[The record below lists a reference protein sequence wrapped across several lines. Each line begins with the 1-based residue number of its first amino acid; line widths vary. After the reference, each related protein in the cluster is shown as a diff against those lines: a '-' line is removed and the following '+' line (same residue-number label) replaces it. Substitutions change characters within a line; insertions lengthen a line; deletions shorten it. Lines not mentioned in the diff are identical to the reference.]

1 VKRRNLFLGTISG
14 ITLGV
19 IESLSSKN
27 LLSSTRPNIVIILAD
42 DMRWDALGAM
52 GNRIIRTPNL
62 DRLAYEGVLFLN
74 NFVTTSICPTS
85 RASIF
90 TGQYGRRHQIWDFE
104 TPFTPQQFQQ
114 TYPALLRAAGYRTA
128 FIGKWGLGGDLPSL
142 EFDYWQGFAGQGQY
156 FEKNRKKHLTK
167 LLTEQA
173 IEFIQTCSSRQ
184 PFCLSL
190 SYKAPHAQDSDR
202 GSFQSET
209 DLASLYQD
217 VTIPKPPTATE
228 EHFNRL
234 PNFLKQS
241 SGRTRW
247 YNRFSDDKIFQHS
260 VKQYYRLITGLD
272 RGVGD
277 IIRVLTEQNLLENTC
292 IIFTSDNGFLLGDRG
307 LSDKWFGYE
316 ESIRTPLIIRPA
328 QRAIQQIIP
337 SITLNIDLAPTIVE
351 LAGLD
356 RPSSM
361 QGLNLMSLWRGESQQ
376 LRDKFFYEHL
386 LQSSKIPKSEGFR
399 TENSK
404 YLRYLIG
411 NSPYEMLFDLET
423 DPLEERNLAQLE
435 EYQNKLAEVRQI
447 FLEIKQTIAQSS

>member
-1 VKRRNLFLGTISG
+1 
-14 ITLGV
+14 
-19 IESLSSKN
+19 
-27 LLSSTRPNIVIILAD
+27 
-42 DMRWDALGAM
+42 M
-52 GNRIIRTPNL
+52 
-62 DRLAYEGVLFLN
+62 
-74 NFVTTSICPTS
+74 
-85 RASIF
+85 
-90 TGQYGRRHQIWDFE
+90 
-104 TPFTPQQFQQ
+104 
-114 TYPALLRAAGYRTA
+114 
-128 FIGKWGLGGDLPSL
+128 
-142 EFDYWQGFAGQGQY
+142 
-156 FEKNRKKHLTK
+156 
-167 LLTEQA
+167 
-173 IEFIQTCSSRQ
+173 
-184 PFCLSL
+184 
-190 SYKAPHAQDSDR
+190 
-202 GSFQSET
+202 
-209 DLASLYQD
+209 
-217 VTIPKPPTATE
+217 
-228 EHFNRL
+228 
-234 PNFLKQS
+234 
-241 SGRTRW
+241 
-247 YNRFSDDKIFQHS
+247 
-260 VKQYYRLITGLD
+260 
-272 RGVGD
+272 
-277 IIRVLTEQNLLENTC
+277 ENTC

-361 QGLNLMSLWRGESQQ
+361 QGLSLMSLWRGESQQ